1 MPKLQ
6 ASWVHGAAVQPE
18 QELYSISK
26 QRAGYGAIF
35 RTHGAEWFHFA
46 IPTPVIVD
54 GLRSTVKKVFVLYKT
69 EGTAKITAV
78 HVYDAA
84 KQIFAMNNLKLTG
97 DHSQSLDSSN
107 SWLVTAHSMQFGL
120 GISVHVDFGDATPG
134 GVPSI
139 WFTTAGADFETL

>member
-6 ASWVHGAAVQPE
+6 ASWIHGVAVQPE

-26 QRAGYGAIF
+26 QRTGYAAIF

-46 IPTPVIVD
+46 IPTPVITD
-54 GLRSTVKKVFVLYKT
+54 GQHSTVKKVFMLYKT

-78 HVYDAA
+78 HVYDAGA
-84 KQIFAMNNLKLTG
+84 KIFAIDNLTLTG
-97 DHSQSLDSSN
+97 DHSQNLDSSN
-107 SWLVTAHSMQFGL
+107 TWLVTPHPMTFGL

-139 WFTTAGADFETL
+139 RFTTAGADFETP